1 MADTSEGTASERND
15 STMRIESSSYETYLQ
30 ALEEWKAKMAKQNTE
45 TTTTTT
51 EESQTDS
58 YIPSY
63 SALDIPMPTSTYNA
77 NGQMTGDMPP
87 MPPAPPVEATEET
100 SSSSTTSTGTDALL
114 SELSETFRANTDS
127 ILSTLD
133 SLGLTLEDL
142 SDKENLEKLAEA
154 MNEGAAALGVP
165 VPEDSDSLID
175 ELYEKL
181 TENWSSY
188 FEEES

>member
-1 MADTSEGTASERND
+1 
-15 STMRIESSSYETYLQ
+15 MRIESSSYETYLQ

-45 TTTTTT
+45 TTSTT

-63 SALDIPMPTSTYNA
+63 SAMDIPMPTSTYNA
-77 NGQMTGDMPP
+77 NGQMTDDMPP
-87 MPPAPPVEATEET
+87 MPPAPPVETTVET

-165 VPEDSDSLID
+165 EDSDSLIE

>member
-77 NGQMTGDMPP
+77 NGQLTGDMPP

-165 VPEDSDSLID
+165 VPEDSDSRID

>member
-1 MADTSEGTASERND
+1 
-15 STMRIESSSYETYLQ
+15 MRIESSSYETYLQ

>member
-45 TTTTTT
+45 TTSTT

-63 SALDIPMPTSTYNA
+63 SAMDIPMPTSTYNA

-165 VPEDSDSLID
+165 VLEDSDSLID

-181 TENWSSY
+181 NENWSSY

>member
-1 MADTSEGTASERND
+1 
-15 STMRIESSSYETYLQ
+15 MRIESSSYETYLQ

-127 ILSTLD
+127 
-133 SLGLTLEDL
+133 
-142 SDKENLEKLAEA
+142 
-154 MNEGAAALGVP
+154 
-165 VPEDSDSLID
+165 
-175 ELYEKL
+175 
-181 TENWSSY
+181 
-188 FEEES
+188 

>member
-45 TTTTTT
+45 TTTTT

-63 SALDIPMPTSTYNA
+63 SAMDIPMPTSTYNA
-77 NGQMTGDMPP
+77 SGQMTGDMPS

-114 SELSETFRANTDS
+114 SELSNTFRANTDS

-165 VPEDSDSLID
+165 VPEDSDSLIE